1 MMLASE
7 NHQLAGCV
15 FIHVC
20 MREHRTLSSLI
31 KGKMFN
37 VYGKGWRFPVG
48 RMEANQNEPNAEV
61 PKWWDLSSL
70 FPSSPSRPVFSPD
83 ASMINTLVSNLSD
96 LLLRMHV
103 DIIYFY
109 GNT

>member
-1 MMLASE
+1 MMVASE
-7 NHQLAGCV
+7 NHQLAGCM

-37 VYGKGWRFPVG
+37 VYGKGWRLPVG
-48 RMEANQNEPNAEV
+48 RMGANQNESNAEV

-70 FPSSPSRPVFSPD
+70 FPSSSSRPVSPD
-83 ASMINTLVSNLSD
+83 ACMINTLVSNLSD
-96 LLLRMHV
+96 LLLYMHI